1 MPTIEEDPIRS
12 VVSEPVI
19 EATPVSEAEGK
30 VINATAF
37 IVATLTRPALLRNS
51 SLPVAVNEAT
61 PVIPDEPKITLL
73 PVPRTSPDP
82 TNSEVG

>member
-1 MPTIEEDPIRS
+1 MPTIEDEPTRS

-19 EATPVSEAEGK
+19 DATPVSEAEGK

-51 SLPVAVNEAT
+51 LMPVAEIEAT

-73 PVPRTSPDP
+73 PAPMTSPDP
-82 TNSEVG
+82 INVDEG